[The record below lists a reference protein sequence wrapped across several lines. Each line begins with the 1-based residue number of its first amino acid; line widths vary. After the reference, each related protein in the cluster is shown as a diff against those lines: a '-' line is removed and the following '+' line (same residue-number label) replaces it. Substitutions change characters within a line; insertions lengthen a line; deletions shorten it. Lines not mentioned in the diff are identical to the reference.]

1 MTSPEPPDRA
11 EPLPAV
17 RPPHAPARPAAEPR
31 EEHGLFGWA
40 RAIAFGIRDTAH
52 DMLDEGRKGAH
63 DAYEEGWRRYDQK
76 TKHRRKR

>member
-1 MTSPEPPDRA
+1 VTAPEPPRRV

-17 RPPHAPARPAAEPR
+17 RPLRTPAQSAPPSHKER
-31 EEHGLFGWA
+31 GLLGWA
-40 RAIAFGIRDTAH
+40 RAVALGIRDTAH

-63 DAYEEGWRRYDQK
+63 EAYEEGWRRYDAK

>member
-1 MTSPEPPDRA
+1 VTAPEPTDRV

-17 RPPHAPARPAAEPR
+17 RPSHAPAPAAREAR

-40 RAIAFGIRDTAH
+40 RAIAFGLRDTAQ

>member
-1 MTSPEPPDRA
+1 VTAPEPPRHV

-17 RPPHAPARPAAEPR
+17 RPLRAPALPAPESR
-31 EEHGLFGWA
+31 EERGIFGWA
-40 RAIAFGIRDTAH
+40 RAVAFGIRDTAH

-63 DAYEEGWRRYDQK
+63 DAYQEGWRRYDAK